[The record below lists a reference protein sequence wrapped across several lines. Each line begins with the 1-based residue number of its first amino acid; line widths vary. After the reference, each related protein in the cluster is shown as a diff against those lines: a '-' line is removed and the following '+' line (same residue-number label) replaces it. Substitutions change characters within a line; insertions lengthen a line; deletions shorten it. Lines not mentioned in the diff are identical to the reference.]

1 MQRIEAHAW
10 FLRRGLPGVLPP
22 GALARRLWPRAAPAL
37 AAFAVFMVNSIAVVA
52 LTDEHTIDIAG
63 EPTRDEWFILA
74 LLVLV
79 LPVAAA
85 VGWWVSRLDS
95 LRSRTVAAAVAVLT
109 SVLGAV
115 FGGPTPRIGID
126 LVYVGVVIAV
136 ILALTATGVG
146 AILGWALDAT
156 AHNLALAGS
165 LFVRALPVMLLTVLA
180 FFNTYMWLM
189 ASLVSRTRLWLAL
202 GFLGLLA
209 VAFVTSATVERV
221 RPMLTTTER
230 PSGDDPGLRGTPFE
244 GLRAPEQRVPVTR
257 IERVNVVFVLVASQ
271 VLQVLMVAI
280 VTGLIFF
287 VLGLILLSPALLAEW
302 TRNGSSDGY
311 LLGMTLPVPQALIQ
325 ISMFL
330 GALTF
335 MYISA
340 RAVGD
345 GDYRAEFLDPLIQD
359 LRVTLDARDRYRLA
373 DETPVVPGNA

>member
-1 MQRIEAHAW
+1 MQRVEEHAW
-10 FLRRGLPGVLPP
+10 FLRRGLPAVLPP
-22 GALARRLWPRAAPAL
+22 GAITRWLWPRTAPAL
-37 AAFAVFMVNSIAVVA
+37 AAFAVFMANSVAVVA
-52 LTDEHTIDIAG
+52 ITDKHTIDIG
-63 EPTRDEWFILA
+63 GQPTRDEWFILA

-85 VGWWVSRLDS
+85 VGWWVSRLTG
-95 LRSRTVAAAVAVLT
+95 RRARTIAAAVSVLVT
-109 SVLGAV
+109 LLGAV
-115 FGGPTPRIGID
+115 FGGPSPKIGID
-126 LVYVGVVIAV
+126 LVYIGIAFAV
-136 ILALTATGVG
+136 IIVFTASGIG
-146 AILGWALDAT
+146 SILGWALDAT
-156 AHNLALAGS
+156 VGNLSLAGT

-189 ASLVSRTRLWLAL
+189 ASIVSRSRLLLAL
-202 GFLGLLA
+202 GFLGLIA

-221 RPMLTTTER
+221 RPMLTAPDR
-230 PSGDDPGLRGTPFE
+230 PAEDASGLDGTPFQ
-244 GLRAPEQRVPVTR
+244 GLPAPQHRIPVSR

-280 VTGLIFF
+280 ITGLIFF
-287 VLGLILLSPALLAEW
+287 VLGLILLNPTLLAEW
-302 TRNGSSDGY
+302 TRNGSSDGV

-345 GDYRAEFLDPLIQD
+345 ADYRAQFLDPLIED

-373 DETPVVPGNA
+373 TGTE

>member
-10 FLRRGLPGVLPP
+10 FLRRGLPAVLPP
-22 GALARRLWPRAAPAL
+22 GALASRLWPRSAPAL

-63 EPTRDEWFILA
+63 RPTRDEWFILA

-85 VGWWVSRLDS
+85 VGWWVSRS
-95 LRSRTVAAAVAVLT
+95 TSSRHRTVAAGIAVLA

-115 FGGPTPRIGID
+115 FGGPTPRIVID

-136 ILALTATGVG
+136 ILALTASGVG

-156 AHNLALAGS
+156 AHNLASAGN

-189 ASLVSRTRLWLAL
+189 ASLVSRTRLILAL
-202 GFLGLLA
+202 VFLGLIA
-209 VAFVTSATVERV
+209 VAFVTSASVERV

-244 GLRAPEQRVPVTR
+244 GLPAPDRRVPITR
-257 IERVNVVFVLVASQ
+257 IERLNVVFVLVASQ
-271 VLQVLMVAI
+271 VLQVLMVAF

-287 VLGLILLSPALLAEW
+287 VLGLILLNPALLAEW
-302 TRNGSSDGY
+302 TRHGSSEGT
-311 LLGMTLPVPQALIQ
+311 LFGMTLPVPEALIQ

-330 GALTF
+330 AALTF

-345 GDYRAEFLDPLIQD
+345 GDYRAQFLDPLIRD
-359 LRVTLDARDRYRLA
+359 LRVTLDARDRYRLSERTA
-373 DETPVVPGNA
+373 IRPE

>member
-1 MQRIEAHAW
+1 VQRIEAHAW
-10 FLRRGLPGVLPP
+10 FLRRGLPAVLPP
-22 GALARRLWPRAAPAL
+22 GALAKRLWPRAAPAL
-37 AAFAVFMVNSIAVVA
+37 AVFAVFMANSIAVVA
-52 LTDEHTIDIAG
+52 LTGKHTIDIAG
-63 EPTRDEWFILA
+63 RPTRDEWFILA
-74 LLVLV
+74 LLLLV

-85 VGWWVSRLDS
+85 VGRRVSRLDR
-95 LRSRTVAAAVAVLT
+95 LRDRTIAAAVSVLV

-115 FGGPTPRIGID
+115 LGGPTPRIGID
-126 LVYVGVVIAV
+126 LGYVAVVIVV
-136 ILALTATGVG
+136 ILAFTASGVG

-156 AHNLALAGS
+156 AHNVALAGS

-180 FFNTYMWLM
+180 FFNSYMWLM
-189 ASLVSRTRLWLAL
+189 ASLVSRTRLLLAL
-202 GFLGLLA
+202 GFLGLIA

-244 GLRAPEQRVPVTR
+244 GLPAPAQRVPVTR
-257 IERVNVVFVLVASQ
+257 LERVNVVFVLVASQ
-271 VLQVLMVAI
+271 VMQVLMVAI

-287 VLGLILLSPALLAEW
+287 ILGLILLNPALLAEW
-302 TRNGSSDGY
+302 TRDGSSDGQ

-330 GALTF
+330 SALTF

-345 GDYRAEFLDPLIQD
+345 GDYRARFLDPLIRD
-359 LRVTLDARDRYRLA
+359 LRVALDARDRYRLSDGFA
-373 DETPVVPGNA
+373 VGPGAG